1 MIVEE
6 EDSIG
11 EEEEEDQMYF
21 DRVRTKEEPQ
31 PVADISFFI
40 PYYCSLIVFLRT
52 LYVLRETH
60 LHLLSWCVPFAL
72 LTVWV

>member
-40 PYYCSLIVFLRT
+40 PYYCSLIVFFKNT
-52 LYVLRETH
+52 LCT
-60 LHLLSWCVPFAL
+60 P
-72 LTVWV
+72 